1 VERVATAVQP
11 EARVEVPAGAVTLA
25 GSLRPAVDPVAV
37 VGVAAVGACAHHGV
51 ATVQLCEALA
61 RNRLSTLA
69 IDLLAE
75 REEEGDRF
83 SGRLRFDIDLLADRL
98 EAVAVWLAGHPA
110 SAGLP
115 FGVLAGGTASAAALV
130 LAARRPDLVRAVVCR
145 GGRADLAG
153 AALDHVAAPTL
164 LLAGEQDEPVRD
176 LSFAT
181 LARLRN
187 APAALQV
194 VPEGDSA
201 LDSGPALAAVAGLA
215 AGWFVQRIAASP
227 VNS

>member
-1 VERVATAVQP
+1 MAAAQGVSRI
-11 EARVEVPAGAVTLA
+11 EVPAASVVLV
-25 GSLRPAVDPVAV
+25 GSLLPAVDPVAV
-37 VGVAAVGACAHHGV
+37 VAVAAVGASAHHGA
-51 ATVQLCEALA
+51 ATAQLCQALA
-61 RNRLSTLA
+61 DRRLTTLA

-83 SGRLRFDIDLLADRL
+83 SGRLRFDIDLLANRL
-98 EAVAVWLAGHPA
+98 EAIAVWLAAQPA
-110 SAGLP
+110 SSGLP

-176 LSFAT
+176 LSFAAF
-181 LARLRN
+181 ARLRQ
-187 APAALQV
+187 APAELRV
-194 VPEGDSA
+194 LPGGDSE

-215 AGWFVQRIAASP
+215 AGWFVERIAASP